1 MNSSSKDNTLIKKFL
16 FDRKK
21 IKLCQWCAHR
31 WTLKDSYDTWDPYCP
46 VSSMHLARDQKT
58 LKCYWW
64 RLWSNPLIDIFNILH
79 HHIKFINPLQPP
91 DSKQKFHKIRPFP
104 SNTIYKKIPPTKNRK
119 THCFLVCIECI
130 LELPWMLCH
139 LSLQAGIWN
148 YISIII
154 LPI

>member
-1 MNSSSKDNTLIKKFL
+1 MLDKNDAARILWTLLQKIILFIKKFL

-79 HHIKFINPLQPP
+79 HHIKFINPLQPS
-91 DSKQKFHKIRPFP
+91 DSKQKFHKISPFP
-104 SNTIYKKIPPTKNRK
+104 SNTIYKKIPPTKTEKHTASWYALN
-119 THCFLVCIECI
+119 
-130 LELPWMLCH
+130 
-139 LSLQAGIWN
+139 A
-148 YISIII
+148 Y
-154 LPI
+154 